1 MSSDFDEGSFP
12 KARGWLLAFSSSL
25 IALWF
30 FGADLTSVSVLGT
43 KIEFTRNTEHVWLVA
58 LAINA
63 YLLLRFYQHQPGLSY
78 SGSTVFKN
86 YYQGIMLGIMLWS
99 NKRSIDK
106 EVLERCRSETPSA
119 LEHGNIKCVI
129 ESWEFRRVIE
139 PSEKRSLIRGMKEV
153 VIIHAHC
160 VATDKEG
167 DGIQVT
173 RTHEVH
179 RICPYWLVFICIWL
193 SKFKLWTKT
202 SYATEHLL
210 PYIWSGFAAVV
221 CLLRWFAIVAS

>member
-43 KIEFTRNTEHVWLVA
+43 KMEFTRNTQHVWLVA

-63 YLLLRFYQHQPGLSY
+63 YLLLRFYQHQPAISY
-78 SGSTVFKN
+78 YEWAVYRKCYERLLLRIT
-86 YYQGIMLGIMLWS
+86 LLL
-99 NKRSIDK
+99 NKRSIRK
-106 EVLERCRSETPSA
+106 QVLERSGVYSSSDLAVYSVE
-119 LEHGNIKCVI
+119 CVI
-129 ESWEFRRVIE
+129 ESSEFQRYTNRE
-139 PSEKRSLIRGMKEV
+139 EKRRYIKGMSESV
-153 VIIHAHC
+153 VFHAHC
-160 VATDKEG
+160 LVSDKKENRTEATMESAVAFDF
-167 DGIQVT
+167 
-173 RTHEVH
+173 
-179 RICPYWLVFICIWL
+179 PYWLICMCVWL
-193 SKFKLWTKT
+193 SKVKIWITT

-221 CLLRWFAIVAS
+221 CLLRWHAAVVS